1 MDGHRMSDF
10 ASWVQSQGGE
20 TKIFSMHG
28 VDVNFEMDELS
39 NMELEIEVYPLTASQ
54 HGGGSTSLVP
64 RRNRQYDPFLPD
76 RMNLNIGHEIVTPS
90 TAMIESSKEVAH
102 VGKNNNQAALAHFYR
117 GSVHDWDNTPPTA
130 LQLALRAVK
139 LSIIFA
145 PVITTSWL
153 AVLSS
158 KFRRGVWYK
167 WISNCLASGG
177 AAFIKYG
184 QWSSTRPDMFP
195 TALCEALSE
204 LHNSAP
210 AHSWNH
216 TQEQVESSLDIPQG
230 SLLEVFESFDKKPLA
245 SGSIAQVHKARL
257 KDGQVVAAK
266 VVHPRVAE
274 LIDMDFRLMT
284 MLATVC
290 DWIPGLRWLH
300 VRDSVAQ
307 FSHTMAAQ
315 AHLNVEAHH
324 LEVLNYNFR
333 NWKHV
338 RFPQPFFASS
348 SLILETYEEGRIVTD
363 ILDVY
368 DQQARELGDQQ
379 GSDIIPLD
387 MARFIVTSG
396 LSLYLKMLFIDNVM
410 HADLHP
416 GNM

>member
-1 MDGHRMSDF
+1 
-10 ASWVQSQGGE
+10 
-20 TKIFSMHG
+20 MHG

-54 HGGGSTSLVP
+54 NGGSSTSLIP

-102 VGKNNNQAALAHFYR
+102 VVNNNNRNSQAALAHFYR
-117 GSVHDWDNTPPTA
+117 GSVHDWDSTPPTA

-139 LSIIFA
+139 LSIVFA

-257 KDGQVVAAK
+257 KNGQTVAAK

-348 SLILETYEEGRIVTD
+348 SLILETYEEGKIVTD